1 MPHSSKHKSS
11 KHSSRDA
18 REHSDSERD
27 SGAKDRRSK
36 EESGGGGGAKKDSS
50 SAEKRR
56 LDSKDA
62 HWNGEY
68 SDEYASSSKRH
79 KDGGGGG
86 DQWNGREEGLKK
98 SKTAGDSKSRRRDE
112 RVGVYGEGEELEQ
125 MECRANNAE
134 REAELLKEQLKHL
147 KDQLDKCLHQKIEVE
162 KKLSTLMFQEVAST
176 ESNVLV
182 KHLQQELRNYNMA
195 CDTFLTG
202 LPITIADLEPH
213 QIHSFYESL
222 SNYCSFEGVLYCKPH
237 FHQLFKMTGSWDKS
251 FEGVPRSVRVERPA
265 D

>member
-112 RVGVYGEGEELEQ
+112 RVGVYGEGEEVKRSSGKGDGKWL
-125 MECRANNAE
+125 C
-134 REAELLKEQLKHL
+134 LLFRLKSYLQL
-147 KDQLDKCLHQKIEVE
+147 CI
-162 KKLSTLMFQEVAST
+162 
-176 ESNVLV
+176 
-182 KHLQQELRNYNMA
+182 
-195 CDTFLTG
+195 
-202 LPITIADLEPH
+202 II
-213 QIHSFYESL
+213 
-222 SNYCSFEGVLYCKPH
+222 
-237 FHQLFKMTGSWDKS
+237 
-251 FEGVPRSVRVERPA
+251 
-265 D
+265 

>member
-1 MPHSSKHKSS
+1 MPRSSKHKSS

-36 EESGGGGGAKKDSS
+36 EESGGGAKKDSS

-112 RVGVYGEGEELEQ
+112 RVGVYGEGEEVKMSSGKGDGKWL
-125 MECRANNAE
+125 C
-134 REAELLKEQLKHL
+134 LLFRLKSYLQL
-147 KDQLDKCLHQKIEVE
+147 CI
-162 KKLSTLMFQEVAST
+162 
-176 ESNVLV
+176 
-182 KHLQQELRNYNMA
+182 
-195 CDTFLTG
+195 
-202 LPITIADLEPH
+202 II
-213 QIHSFYESL
+213 
-222 SNYCSFEGVLYCKPH
+222 
-237 FHQLFKMTGSWDKS
+237 
-251 FEGVPRSVRVERPA
+251 
-265 D
+265 

>member
-1 MPHSSKHKSS
+1 
-11 KHSSRDA
+11 
-18 REHSDSERD
+18 
-27 SGAKDRRSK
+27 
-36 EESGGGGGAKKDSS
+36 
-50 SAEKRR
+50 
-56 LDSKDA
+56 
-62 HWNGEY
+62 
-68 SDEYASSSKRH
+68 
-79 KDGGGGG
+79 
-86 DQWNGREEGLKK
+86 
-98 SKTAGDSKSRRRDE
+98 
-112 RVGVYGEGEELEQ
+112 

-213 QIHSFYESL
+213 QIHSFYES
-222 SNYCSFEGVLYCKPH
+222 C
-237 FHQLFKMTGSWDKS
+237 QLQFLDVSTLHAALPDSTANSPLLKMLKS
-251 FEGVPRSVRVERPA
+251 TLALKSKA
-265 D
+265 S

>member
-1 MPHSSKHKSS
+1 
-11 KHSSRDA
+11 
-18 REHSDSERD
+18 
-27 SGAKDRRSK
+27 
-36 EESGGGGGAKKDSS
+36 
-50 SAEKRR
+50 
-56 LDSKDA
+56 
-62 HWNGEY
+62 
-68 SDEYASSSKRH
+68 
-79 KDGGGGG
+79 
-86 DQWNGREEGLKK
+86 
-98 SKTAGDSKSRRRDE
+98 
-112 RVGVYGEGEELEQ
+112 